1 MSKAH
6 SRHGQYP
13 GGTLGMRP
21 GPFEDNFHSP
31 TRPDSYVR
39 FRLIPVMQFYQ
50 NRIPHYS
57 RRRVIFQVCLMCS
70 SIVSTLLA
78 AVGQS
83 RWTSIVAAMAAAL
96 AAWQEFVGVSKKL
109 GRYSSTSESLG
120 KLLVWWQSLGEVD
133 QNNLKHIEALV
144 NGVETLAANEAAS
157 WLSAVQSSLKE
168 LAKLE
173 ASSKKST

>member
-1 MSKAH
+1 MA
-6 SRHGQYP
+6 
-13 GGTLGMRP
+13 
-21 GPFEDNFHSP
+21 
-31 TRPDSYVR
+31 
-39 FRLIPVMQFYQ
+39 FYQ
-50 NRIPHYS
+50 KRIPSYS
-57 RRRVIFQVCLMCS
+57 RRRVVFQIFVLGS

-83 RWTSIVAAMAAAL
+83 RWTSIVAALAASL
-96 AAWQEFVGVSKKL
+96 AAWQEFSSVSKKL

-120 KLLVWWQSLGEVD
+120 KLLVWWQSLGEVE

-157 WLSAVQSSLKE
+157 WLATVQTSLKE

-173 ASSKKST
+173 ADSKKST